1 MVDVSLQLLLLQ
13 TQSEM
18 QRMVVSIY
26 AKWMVVGNAFIVE
39 NTLNGTFGRSTRM
52 KNVSVILF

>member
-1 MVDVSLQLLLLQ
+1 
-13 TQSEM
+13 
-18 QRMVVSIY
+18 MVVSIF

-52 KNVSVILF
+52 KNARVILL